1 MVILAVF
8 SCFSS
13 FFPIWSHLIFFSRRK
28 TSLKASIHAR
38 TCSRLWF
45 HMSWMELFNSG
56 SSFLIP
62 YLNFDWK
69 SAKITI
75 FRLIYS
81 QSPPLLAWISLW
93 LSISISSILWRPF
106 WMVICIRKTFY
117 RRLTIENRDRMSQIR
132 PKSGNN
138 GSKTKALPI
147 FFCVAPSFHSW
158 IFLTHNLMRLIP
170 ENIMT
175 TGSKL
180 RIL

>member
-1 MVILAVF
+1 MNNSIQD
-8 SCFSS
+8 
-13 FFPIWSHLIFFSRRK
+13 IWNHNLEQVRAWVDAFKLVLRRK
-28 TSLKASIHAR
+28 KNIK
-38 TCSRLWF
+38 CDQ
-45 HMSWMELFNSG
+45 MEKNDEKQEKTG
-56 SSFLIP
+56 
-62 YLNFDWK
+62 
-69 SAKITI
+69 KITI

-81 QSPPLLAWISLW
+81 YFSSLWAWISLW
-93 LSISISSILWRPF
+93 LSISINSILWRPF